1 MEAYLCKTCGV
12 QYSPTSTPPDRCPI
26 CQDERQYV
34 NWRGQ
39 TWTTLDD
46 LRKQHKNTI
55 NPAEPGLWEIATE
68 PGFAIGQRA
77 LLVQTSKGNLLWDCT
92 CLLDQDIVKTIQE
105 MGGLFALA
113 ISHPH
118 FYSTMVEWSHA
129 FKGIPIYLHSSDAKW
144 VMRPD
149 PAIKFW
155 SGDTLSL
162 ADGITLIRVGGH
174 FDGSTAL
181 HWAAGAGGQGV
192 LLSGDMPQV
201 VSDRNYVS
209 FMRSYPNLIPL
220 SARSIHSILHNLQ
233 GLRYD
238 RLYGGW
244 PERVVQSDAQ
254 AVVSRSAERY
264 LKAIEGET

>member
-1 MEAYLCKTCGV
+1 MQAYLCKTCGV
-12 QYSPTSTPPDRCPI
+12 QYSPTSAQPEHCPI
-26 CQDERQYV
+26 CQDERQYI
-34 NWRGQ
+34 NWEGQ
-39 TWTTLDD
+39 AWTTLDE

-55 NPAEPGLWEIATE
+55 KPAEPGLWEIATE

-92 CLLDQDIVKTIQE
+92 CLLGQNIVKAIQE
-105 MGGLFALA
+105 IGGLFAVA

-129 FKGIPIYLHSSDAKW
+129 FGGIPIYLHSTDAKW

-149 PAIKFW
+149 PSINFW
-155 SGDTLSL
+155 SGSTLSL
-162 ADGITLIRVGGH
+162 GDGLTLIQVGGH
-174 FDGSTAL
+174 FEGSTAL
-181 HWAAGAGGQGV
+181 HWAAGASGRGV

-201 VSDRNYVS
+201 VSDRHYVS

-220 SARSIHSILHNLQ
+220 SARAIRAILDNLK
-233 GLRYD
+233 GLSYD

-244 PERVVQSDAQ
+244 TERVVQSDAQ
-254 AVVSRSAERY
+254 AVVTRSAERY
-264 LKAIEGET
+264 LKAIES

>member
-1 MEAYLCKTCGV
+1 MQAYVCETCGV
-12 QYSPTSTPPDRCPI
+12 QFSPTTAPPERCPI

-34 NWRGQ
+34 NWNGQ
-39 TWTTLDD
+39 AWTTLDD
-46 LRKQHKNTI
+46 LRKQHRNTI
-55 NPAEPGLWEIATE
+55 RLAEPDLWEISTE

-77 LLVQTSKGNLLWDCT
+77 LLLKTSKGNLLWDCT
-92 CLLDQDIVKTIQE
+92 PLLDQGIIKTINE
-105 MGGLFALA
+105 MGGLLAVA

-129 FKGIPIYLHSSDAKW
+129 FGGIPIYLHSADAKW

-149 PAIKFW
+149 PSIKFW
-155 SGDTLSL
+155 SGSTLTL
-162 ADGITLIRVGGH
+162 ADGVTLIQVGGH
-174 FDGSTAL
+174 FDGSTVL
-181 HWAAGAGGQGV
+181 HWPAGAGGQGV

-220 SARSIHSILHNLQ
+220 SARSIQAILDNLN
-233 GLRYD
+233 GFTYD

-244 PERVVQSDAQ
+244 SARVVQNDAKM
-254 AVVSRSAERY
+254 AVTRSAERY
-264 LKAIEGET
+264 LKNISA

>member
-1 MEAYLCKTCGV
+1 MQAYLCETCGV
-12 QYSPTSTPPDRCPI
+12 QYSPTSAPPERCPI

-39 TWTTLDD
+39 AWMTLDD
-46 LRKQHKNTI
+46 LGKKHKNTI
-55 NPAEPGLWEIATE
+55 KVAEPGLWEVATE

-77 LLVQTSKGNLLWDCT
+77 LLVQSTKGNLLWDCT
-92 CLLDQDIVKTIQE
+92 CLVNQDMVKTIQE

-118 FYSTMVEWSHA
+118 FYSSMVEWSHA
-129 FKGIPIYLHSSDAKW
+129 FGGIPIYLHSADAKW

-149 PAIKFW
+149 PSIKYW

-162 ADGITLIRVGGH
+162 SPGLTLIRVGGH
-174 FDGSTAL
+174 FEGSTTL
-181 HWAAGAGGQGV
+181 HWAAGASGQGV

-201 VSDRNYVS
+201 VSDRHYVS

-220 SARSIHSILHNLQ
+220 PAGAIHTILDNLHEFNF
-233 GLRYD
+233 D
-238 RLYGGW
+238 RIYGGW
-244 PERVVQSDAQ
+244 SERVVQSDAKE
-254 AVVSRSAERY
+254 AVIRSAERY
-264 LKAIEGET
+264 LQAIEG